1 MKKHKILALLLTAVL
16 ALSLLAGCGG
26 SSGGSSSA
34 PADNSSSENAA
45 VPAEN
50 NNETAAAQEASEG
63 QSERIMQLGTA
74 QGSSTLDPVNGYD
87 YWYMLRYG
95 VCETLMKFNMDMT
108 PAPWLAAEMPTV
120 SEDQLTWTVKIR
132 DDAAFST
139 GEKLTAEKVK
149 AAIER
154 NYENIATAKA
164 AFTMTEI
171 TADGQTLTITTE
183 TPSLLMP
190 YLLADPAFVIYDTAD
205 LTDVADKGPI
215 GTGPFVFSAFDAV
228 THDVSVVRNDN
239 YWGGKVMCAGIDF
252 HILADA
258 STLNFALQNGEL
270 DGGYAVDVEFIN
282 NYVNDPAFIAQTS
295 SSTRTSFGFMNQ
307 NPGHVLQDEVLR
319 QAVIRLM
326 DREGV
331 CHSLLYDQYIPG
343 ITPLTSALP
352 YGYDELNDIN
362 AFDPAGAVKLLDE
375 AGYVDKDGDGY
386 RDMPDGSPLEISIT
400 TYANR
405 VEMPLFAN
413 ALWMAGDEIGLRF
426 KVEDTDQSTAWNKLV
441 AGEYDICEMSIAM
454 ATSGDPENQLKTYF
468 HSEGGYN
475 KCGYANPEVD
485 ALFDELRGVSDV
497 DGRIEIIK
505 KIEQKLMDDSVAL
518 FLCYPVMNFVTKAN
532 VAGVTS
538 HTSDYYW
545 VSKDTGFTD

>member
-1 MKKHKILALLLTAVL
+1 MKTSKILALILAVL
-16 ALSLLAGCGG
+16 MLASLAGCGG
-26 SSGGSSSA
+26 SGQSTA
-34 PADNSSSENAA
+34 PASSNSSSNDAPTA
-45 VPAEN
+45 PAEN
-50 NNETAAAQEASEG
+50 NNEAAAAQEASEE

-74 QGSSTLDPVNGYD
+74 QGSTTLDPVNGYD

-120 SEDQLTWTVKIR
+120 SDDQLTWTVKIR
-132 DDAAFST
+132 DDAVFST

-164 AFTMTEI
+164 AFALASI
-171 TADGQTLTITTE
+171 AADGQTLTITTE
-183 TPSLLMP
+183 TPALLMP
-190 YLLADPAFVIYDTAD
+190 YLLADPAFVIYDTSD

-228 THDVSVVRNDN
+228 THDVSVVRNEN

-270 DGGYAVDVEFIN
+270 DGGYAVDVEFIT

-307 NPGHVLQDEVLR
+307 TDGHVLKDETLR

-362 AFDPAGAVKLLDE
+362 AYDPEGAVKLLDE

-386 RDMPDGSPLEISIT
+386 RDMPDGSPLEIVIT
-400 TYANR
+400 TYPNR

-413 ALWMAGDEIGLRF
+413 TLWMAGDEIGLRF
-426 KVEDTDQSTAWNKLV
+426 KVEETDQSTAWNKLV
-441 AGEYDICEMSIAM
+441 AGEYDIVEMSIAM

-485 ALFDELRGVSDV
+485 ALFEQLKGEADV
-497 DGRIEIIK
+497 QARIEIIK
-505 KIEQKLMDDSVAL
+505 QIEQKIMDDSAAL

>member
-1 MKKHKILALLLTAVL
+1 
-16 ALSLLAGCGG
+16 
-26 SSGGSSSA
+26 
-34 PADNSSSENAA
+34 
-45 VPAEN
+45 
-50 NNETAAAQEASEG
+50 
-63 QSERIMQLGTA
+63 
-74 QGSSTLDPVNGYD
+74 
-87 YWYMLRYG
+87 
-95 VCETLMKFNMDMT
+95 
-108 PAPWLAAEMPTV
+108 
-120 SEDQLTWTVKIR
+120 
-132 DDAAFST
+132 
-139 GEKLTAEKVK
+139 
-149 AAIER
+149 
-154 NYENIATAKA
+154 
-164 AFTMTEI
+164 
-171 TADGQTLTITTE
+171 
-183 TPSLLMP
+183 
-190 YLLADPAFVIYDTAD
+190 
-205 LTDVADKGPI
+205 
-215 GTGPFVFSAFDAV
+215 
-228 THDVSVVRNDN
+228 
-239 YWGGKVMCAGIDF
+239 
-252 HILADA
+252 
-258 STLNFALQNGEL
+258 
-270 DGGYAVDVEFIN
+270 
-282 NYVNDPAFIAQTS
+282 
-295 SSTRTSFGFMNQ
+295 MNQ

-375 AGYVDKDGDGY
+375 AGYVDKDNDGY

-400 TYANR
+400 TYPNR

-426 KVEDTDQSTAWNKLV
+426 KVEETDQSTAWNKLV

-485 ALFDELRGVSDV
+485 ALFEELKTEADV
-497 DGRIEIIK
+497 NGRIEIIK

-518 FLCYPVMNFVTKAN
+518 FLCYPVMNFVTRAN